1 MKIRAQI
8 AMVLNLDKCI
18 GCHTCSVTCKNVWTN
33 REGMEYAW
41 FNNVE
46 TKPGIGYPKD
56 WENQDRWNGGW
67 RRKKNGKIEP
77 RIGSKWRVLANIFS
91 NPDLP
96 EIDDYYEPFTFDYE
110 HLQNAPELQ
119 ASPTARPRSL
129 ITGERMEK
137 IEWGPNWEEILG
149 TEFAKRSKDVNFE
162 GIQKDI
168 YGQFENTFM
177 MYLPRLCEH
186 CLNPA
191 CVAACPSGAIY
202 KREEDGIV
210 LIDQDKCR
218 GWRMCVSGC
227 PYKKIYYNWSS
238 GKSEKC
244 IFCYPR
250 IEAGQPT
257 VCSETCVGRIRY
269 LGVVLYDADRIEEA
283 ASVPDEQ
290 DLYEA
295 QLGIFLNPHDPAVI
309 AQARADGIAENW
321 LEGARRSPVY
331 KMAMEW
337 KVAFPLH
344 PEYRTLPMV
353 WYVPPLSPIQSA
365 AQAGKIGHDG
375 EMPDVRSLRIPLKY
389 LANLLTAGKEEPV
402 ALGLERMLA
411 MRAYMRAKTVD
422 GVIDENIA
430 KRVGLTRPGDRRH
443 VPHHGDRQLRGPL
456 RHPDRAPRGQRR
468 RLRSARLLRLLVR
481 QRLLGRRERNQPV
494 RHAQARQD
502 ADGGR
507 VMNKTL
513 KALSALLTYP
523 TAELQQAAGE
533 ISEVLD
539 ADTLI
544 PAASATSCTHC

>member
-1 MKIRAQI
+1 MKVRAQI

-18 GCHTCSVTCKNVWTN
+18 GCHTCSVTCKNVWTS
-33 REGMEYAW
+33 REGVEYAW

-46 TKPGIGYPKD
+46 TKPGVGYPRE
-56 WENQDRWNGGW
+56 WENQKRWNGGW
-67 RRKKNGKIEP
+67 RRKRDGSIEP
-77 RIGSKWRVLANIFS
+77 RIGAKWRVLAKIFA

-110 HLQNAPELQ
+110 HLQKAPE
-119 ASPTARPRSL
+119 SRTTPTARPRSL
-129 ITGERMEK
+129 ISGERMEK
-137 IEWGPNWEEILG
+137 IVGGPNWEEILG
-149 TEFAKRSKDVNFE
+149 GEFSKRSKDVNFDKV
-162 GIQKDI
+162 QKDI

-227 PYKKIYYNWSS
+227 PYKKVYYNWSS
-238 GKSEKC
+238 GKSDKC

-269 LGVVLYDADRIEEA
+269 LGVVLYDADRIQEA
-283 ASVPDEQ
+283 ASVEKES

-295 QLGIFLNPHDPAVI
+295 QLSVFLDPNDPEVQ
-309 AQARADGIAENW
+309 AQARIDGISESW
-321 LEGARRSPVY
+321 LDAARRSPVW
-331 KMAMEW
+331 KMAMDW

-365 AQAGKIGHDG
+365 AEAGQIGLDG
-375 EMPDVRSLRIPLKY
+375 DMPDVRSLRIPVQY
-389 LANLLTAGKEEPV
+389 LANLLTAGEEAPV
-402 ALGLERMLA
+402 TLALERMLA
-411 MRAYMRAKTVD
+411 MRAYMRAKTID
-422 GVIDENIA
+422 GVIDEA
-430 KRVGLTRPGDRRH
+430 LAARVGLKGADIEEMYRYMAIANYEDRFVIPTARRE
-443 VPHHGDRQLRGPL
+443 VSADLLQLRGECGFSFGNGCSDGETPQNL
-456 RHPDRAPRGQRR
+456 FGQRKR
-468 RLRSARLLRLLVR
+468 P
-481 QRLLGRRERNQPV
+481 RNPV
-494 RHAQARQD
+494 EMA
-502 ADGGR
+502 
-507 VMNKTL
+507 
-513 KALSALLTYP
+513 
-523 TAELQQAAGE
+523 
-533 ISEVLD
+533 
-539 ADTLI
+539 
-544 PAASATSCTHC
+544 